1 MNIKKWLMAFLTP
14 LALIACSEVDSLVP
28 NAPSGEPYGLSSSS
42 DEAPA
47 SSSSVVFDGSD
58 VVYRGMNVYTAPY
71 GSVQI
76 YELDSVTFDTTRR
89 VPYSWNFSSKPLYL
103 VTPDIDS
110 IVIDSLSLKSPYVML
125 STDYSNRRYNIV
137 DVRDANAFAVD
148 KKTYFESIRA
158 RYLMKSG
165 MSFAEAKKQASKEV
179 LESFGFYANLFDK
192 PEVENVQDPS
202 YRIYMAFIEDFMK
215 YTTEDTVVAKLE
227 KCGNLTCGTEFLKKR
242 FLTESLNMLKELSE
256 ILAHAES
263 VEEQDQYAMLSV
275 EKARRNLL
283 FLKSFVAHLLDAGL
297 CTAENEGKAFEILNK
312 NIMLT
317 CRSEGWEFS
326 YKEMKHSMGTMTDE
340 RDGKTYK
347 TVTYDINGKSQTWLA
362 ERLDYNASELQVP
375 CESRMSGCGM
385 YNVGSAFGL
394 DTSIIESKEACVQR
408 YLKDCSECKAPDFT
422 YECEDGYDLR
432 LDTLK
437 YHQHVDSVMVEKGVY
452 QGVCPNGWHIPTRG
466 DMDSLLDYMVE
477 WYNPTLPKKSEIND
491 RKWMVW
497 DYLKSSFLGNPTGFG
512 LIADEY
518 DFYVIDERNKVCS
531 ALEGFN
537 CYGDEFSSM
546 FESYVRCI
554 KN

>member
-110 IVIDSLSLKSPYVML
+110 IVIDSMSLKSPYVML

-179 LESFGFYANLFDK
+179 LEAFGSFADAFDK
-192 PEVENVQDPS
+192 PETENIQNVD
-202 YRIYMAFIEDFMK
+202 YRNYLAFIEDFMK
-215 YTTEDTVVAKLE
+215 YTTEDTVATKIE
-227 KCGNLTCGTEFLKKR
+227 KCGNITCGTEFLKKR
-242 FLTESLNMLKELSE
+242 FLTESLNMLNELGGD
-256 ILAHAES
+256 LDRVRNVDQQNQYTMLQ
-263 VEEQDQYAMLSV
+263 VEN
-275 EKARRNLL
+275 ARRNLL
-283 FLKSFVAHLLDAGL
+283 FLEAFVAHLLDAGL
-297 CTAENEGKAFEILNK
+297 CTAENEGKAFEILDK

-326 YKEMKHSMGTMTDE
+326 YKEMKHSMETMTDE

-347 TVTYDINGKSQTWLA
+347 TVTYDINGKTQTWLA
-362 ERLDYNASELQVP
+362 ERLDYNATDLQVS
-375 CESRMSGCGM
+375 CEHRETGCGM
-385 YNVGSAFGL
+385 YDVGGAFSL
-394 DTSIIESKEACVQR
+394 DTSIIESRKMCFQR
-408 YLKDCSECKAPDFT
+408 HLKNCPECDMLDFWN
-422 YECEDGYDLR
+422 ECEEGFER
-432 LDTLK
+432 SLDTLK
-437 YHQHVDSVMVEKGVY
+437 YRQHMDSVMVEKGVY
-452 QGVCPNGWHIPTRG
+452 QGACPDGWHIPTRG
-466 DMDSLLDYMVE
+466 EMDSLLDYMVE
-477 WYNPTLPKKSEIND
+477 WYNPTLPKKSENID

-497 DYLKSSFLGNPTGFG
+497 DYLRRTFLGDPTGFA
-512 LIADEY
+512 LTADEY
-518 DFYVIDERNKVCS
+518 DFYVIDENDRACS
-531 ALEGFN
+531 AQDRYY
-537 CYGDEFSSM
+537 CYRDEFTVVN
-546 FESYVRCI
+546 ELYVRCI